1 MNKKTDPRLLWAI
14 GLSGAVMALWLV
26 LVAAMVWAT
35 LSAPERAAVGGVL
48 GERMALV
55 FGAWLAGLAVVGWV
69 LRTLHTRYVGAPDR
83 LLDQVRVVL
92 GRARRSRCSCP
103 ARAKSR
109 RWPAP

>member
-1 MNKKTDPRLLWAI
+1 MKKTDPRLLWAI

-48 GERMALV
+48 GERVALV
-55 FGAWLAGLAVVGWV
+55 FGAWLAGLAVVAWV
-69 LRTLHTRYVGAPDR
+69 LRTLHARYVGAPDR

-92 GRARRSRCSCP
+92 AARTP
-103 ARAKSR
+103 Q
-109 RWPAP
+109 PL